1 MPDTPRRTGRSWVT
15 RFRELPSPDLLG
27 PVTDRVRPDETSSR
41 ESPSLN
47 LQTLYDLRV
56 AERKSGH
63 AIKALPTL
71 KKALHA

>member
-1 MPDTPRRTGRSWVT
+1 
-15 RFRELPSPDLLG
+15 
-27 PVTDRVRPDETSSR
+27 VRPDETSSR